1 MNGRHS
7 LALLLVICCAAA
19 CSSFSRPVEVDRRRV
34 AHPSG
39 VEFEDVVEGVGRAAR
54 KGRGV
59 TVNYT
64 AWLGDGT
71 RFDSSLDRGRPL
83 TFILGAAPLS
93 GWDLGI
99 PGMREGGERRLFVP
113 SERAYGEAGL
123 PGLVPPG
130 TPLEFLIELLE
141 VTLEPDE
148 RDR

>member
-1 MNGRHS
+1 MSGRYFPT
-7 LALLLVICCAAA
+7 LLLVICCASA
-19 CSSFSRPVEVDRRRV
+19 CSSFSRPVEIDRQRV
-34 AHPSG
+34 THPSG
-39 VEFEDVVEGVGRAAR
+39 VEFEDIIKGMGRAAR
-54 KGRGV
+54 KGRSV
-59 TVNYT
+59 TLEYT
-64 AWLGDGT
+64 AWLEDGT

-93 GWDLGI
+93 GWDIGI